1 MALKGPRNAGA
12 RGLSFHSAGAGH
24 RHPLAHMMRAG
35 FSRRRIE
42 RVRVKL
48 FSKALLARTGSV
60 LAAAGLVGLA
70 LTPAT
75 LPAQTV
81 AVPTAENPFGLPEDI
96 TLFGKAD
103 PDKRT
108 ATAIVNGY
116 VITGTDI
123 DQRVALVTAASEA
136 PIPEEEMLR
145 LRVQVLR
152 NLIDETLKIQAAEAA
167 ELAVKRE
174 EVEQTYQQLA
184 GQNFGGDTKKMDA
197 YLASIGSSSA
207 SLKRQIEGEVAWEN
221 LLRRNIMPFVNVSA
235 EEVND
240 VLKRMNEA
248 KGTDEYRVG
257 EIFLSATTENRATV
271 LKNAQAIMQQ
281 LQQGGSFVA
290 YARQYSEASSAV
302 VGGDLG
308 WLRLGQLPPQLA
320 ASLRNM
326 QAGQLQGPIE
336 IPGGFSIVYL
346 INKRQVLMADPSEA
360 MLSLKQ
366 ISIDFPAGVTQEK
379 AEARVAEF
387 NTYLQSLR
395 GCADVEAGAAKI
407 GAQVVSNDQI
417 KAANLPEQLRAI
429 ILNLQI
435 GQATP
440 PFGGI
445 QEGVR
450 VLMLCGRDDP
460 KDAGAPTFAAV
471 MDQIEQERVNKR
483 AQRFLRDLR
492 NDAYIEYN

>member
-1 MALKGPRNAGA
+1 M
-12 RGLSFHSAGAGH
+12 S
-24 RHPLAHMMRAG
+24 
-35 FSRRRIE
+35 
-42 RVRVKL
+42 VKL
-48 FSKALLARTGSV
+48 FSRAFMARTGSV
-60 LAAAGLVGLA
+60 MAAAAMAGLA
-70 LTPAT
+70 LTPSV

-81 AVPTAENPFGLPEDI
+81 AVPTADNPFGLPADI
-96 TLFGKAD
+96 TLFGKTD
-103 PDKRT
+103 PDRRT

-123 DQRVALVTAASEA
+123 DQRVALVTAASDAE
-136 PIPEEEMLR
+136 IPADEMLR

-152 NLIDETLKIQAAEAA
+152 NLIDETLKIQAAAADQAEA
-167 ELAVKRE
+167 KRE

-184 GQNFGGDTKKMDA
+184 AQNFGGEPKKMDA
-197 YLASIGSSSA
+197 YLESIGSSPE

-221 LLRRNIMPFVNVSA
+221 LLRRNIMPRVNVSA
-235 EEVND
+235 EEVNE

-248 KGTDEYRVG
+248 KGTDEYRLG
-257 EIFLSATTENRATV
+257 EIYLAATSENRAVV
-271 LKNAQAIMQQ
+271 LQNAQAIMQQ

-290 YARQYSEASSAV
+290 YARQYSEATTAV

-308 WLRLGQLPPQLA
+308 WVRLGQLPPQLA
-320 ASLRNM
+320 AAARTM
-326 QAGQLQGPIE
+326 QPGQLQGPIE

-346 INKRQVLMADPSEA
+346 INKRQVLMADPTEA
-360 MLSLKQ
+360 LLSLKQ
-366 ISIDFPAGVTQEK
+366 ISISFPPGVTQAQ
-379 AEARVAEF
+379 AEARVTEF
-387 NTYLQSLR
+387 GAYIDSLR

-407 GAQVVSNDQI
+407 GADVVSNDQI
-417 KAANLPEQLRAI
+417 KAANLPEQLRNI

-460 KDAGAPTFAAV
+460 KDSGAPTFAAV
-471 MDQIEQERVNKR
+471 MDQLEQERVNKQ

>member
-1 MALKGPRNAGA
+1 VN
-12 RGLSFHSAGAGH
+12 
-24 RHPLAHMMRAG
+24 
-35 FSRRRIE
+35 
-42 RVRVKL
+42 VKL
-48 FSKALLARTGSV
+48 FSRALLTRTGSA
-60 LAAAGLVGLA
+60 LAAAAMAGLA
-70 LTPAT
+70 LTPAA

-81 AVPTAENPFGLPEDI
+81 AVPTSDNPFGLPADI
-96 TLFGKAD
+96 TLFGKTD
-103 PDKRT
+103 PDRRT

-123 DQRVALVTAASEA
+123 DQRVALVTAASDAE
-136 PIPEEEMLR
+136 IPPEEMLR

-152 NLIDETLKIQAAEAA
+152 NLIDETLKIQAAEADKA
-167 ELAVKRE
+167 AAKRE

-184 GQNFGGDTKKMDA
+184 AQNFGSDPKKMDD
-197 YLASIGSSSA
+197 YLTSIGSSPA

-221 LLRRNIMPFVNVSA
+221 ILRRNIMPRVNVSA
-235 EEVND
+235 EEVNE

-248 KGTDEYRVG
+248 KGTDEYRLG
-257 EIFLSATTENRATV
+257 EIYLSATSENRAAV
-271 LKNAQAIMQQ
+271 LQNAQAILQQ

-290 YARQYSEASSAV
+290 YARQYSEATTAV

-308 WLRLGQLPPQLA
+308 WVRLGQLPPQLA
-320 ASLRNM
+320 AAARTM
-326 QAGQLQGPIE
+326 TPGQLQGPIE
-336 IPGGFSIVYL
+336 IPGGFSIIYL
-346 INKRQVLMADPSEA
+346 INKRQVLMADPGEA
-360 MLSLKQ
+360 LLSLKQ
-366 ISIDFPAGVTQEK
+366 ISISFAPGVTQPQ

-387 NTYLQSLR
+387 GAYLDGLR
-395 GCADVEAGAAKI
+395 GCADVEEGARRI
-407 GAQVVSNDQI
+407 GADVVSNDQI
-417 KAANLPEQLRAI
+417 KAANLPEQLRNI

-471 MDQIEQERVNKR
+471 MDQLEQERVNKQ